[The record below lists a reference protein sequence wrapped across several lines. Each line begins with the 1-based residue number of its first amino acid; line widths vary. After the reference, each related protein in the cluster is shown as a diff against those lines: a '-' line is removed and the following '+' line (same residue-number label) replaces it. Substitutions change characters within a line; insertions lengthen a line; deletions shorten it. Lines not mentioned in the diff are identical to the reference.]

1 MRVLIA
7 STGGHGHFGPLLPFA
22 DALADRGDDVLL
34 AVPPE
39 LEATVAAGRHAYRL
53 GAAAPREIWARVSE
67 LSLQEQSILGNRE
80 WFGRLCVEAMLPT
93 VEALCDDFAP
103 DLVLHEAAEYASAIA
118 AHRRGIEHIQVAVS
132 QAEVEWG
139 SLDIAAPVL
148 PADVVAA
155 LRASPYASHF
165 PASLDPSPY
174 PHTHRYNDAPAVAS
188 SRELVYVTFGTTAA
202 GLGYEPYRA
211 ALDAVAGLDVE
222 VLMTTGADLDLGDVP
237 ANVRVERW
245 VPQPEALARASLVV
259 CHGGSGTVLGAL
271 AAAIPLIVMPMFDD
285 QFANARALEAVGAA
299 VVAEPATLRAAILAP
314 PPPAHDLARELRAAP
329 PPLTALR
336 RAR

>member
-7 STGGHGHFGPLLPFA
+7 STGGYGHFGPLLPFA
-22 DALADRGDDVLL
+22 DALADRGDEVLL

-53 GAAAPREIWARVSE
+53 GAPAPREIWAE
-67 LSLQEQSILGNRE
+67 FLTLSREQQSILGNRE
-80 WFGRLCVEAMLPT
+80 WFGRLCVDAMLPT
-93 VEALCDDFAP
+93 VEAACDEWRP
-103 DLVLHEAAEYASAIA
+103 DLILHEAAEYASAIA
-118 AHRRGIEHIQVAVS
+118 AHRRGIDHVQVAIS
-132 QAEVEWG
+132 QAAVEWG
-139 SLDIAAPVL
+139 SLELAAPVL

-174 PHTHRYNDAPAVAS
+174 PDTRRYTDQTPVES
-188 SRELVYVTFGTTAA
+188 TRELVYVTFGSSAA
-202 GLGYEPYRA
+202 ELGFDPYRA
-211 ALDAVAGLDVE
+211 ALDAVTGLDVE
-222 VLMTTGADLDLGDVP
+222 VLMTTGADLALGDVP
-237 ANVRVERW
+237 ANVRIERW
-245 VPQPEALARASLVV
+245 VPQREALARAALVV

-314 PPPAHDLARELRAAP
+314 PPPAHDLARELRDAP

-336 RAR
+336 RGR